1 MRKLKMELTVEEVE
15 RLAKRICSARAAQDH
30 AATDKLTT
38 AYVSMVIQLH
48 HALQRCGDRIVEA
61 ACCNNAQR
69 LRELHDCLRA
79 LREVLIEWRLVAV
92 ELGVFSQASASGS
105 ADSGGG
111 GCSLLTPAASFPEGR
126 DA

>member
-1 MRKLKMELTVEEVE
+1 MELTVDKVQTM
-15 RLAKRICSARAAQDH
+15 AKRFRAARAAQNR
-30 AATDKLTT
+30 AAIDKLVDDY
-38 AYVSMVIQLH
+38 ASMGILLHYELQLY
-48 HALQRCGDRIVEA
+48 GYRIMEA

-69 LRELHDCLRA
+69 LRELNDGLRA
-79 LREVLIEWRLVAV
+79 LREVLIEWRLVAE

-111 GCSLLTPAASFPEGR
+111 GCSPCASAASFTEGR

>member
-1 MRKLKMELTVEEVE
+1 MILTVEAVE
-15 RLAKRICSARAAQDH
+15 MMAKRIRTAHAAQDH
-30 AATDKLTT
+30 AAIDDLTT
-38 AYVSMVIQLH
+38 AYVSMGIRLH

-111 GCSLLTPAASFPEGR
+111 GCSPCAPAASFTEGR

>member
-1 MRKLKMELTVEEVE
+1 MILTVEEVE
-15 RLAKRICSARAAQDH
+15 RLAKRIRAARAAQNH
-30 AATDKLTT
+30 AATDKLTA
-38 AYVSMVIQLH
+38 AYVSMGIRLH

-79 LREVLIEWRLVAV
+79 LREVLIEWRLVAQ
-92 ELGVFSQASASGS
+92 ELGVFSTASANGC
-105 ADSGGG
+105 DGGG
-111 GCSLLTPAASFPEGR
+111 GSCSPCAPAASFTEGR

>member
-1 MRKLKMELTVEEVE
+1 MILTAEAVEMM
-15 RLAKRICSARAAQDH
+15 AKRIRTAHAAQDH
-30 AATDKLTT
+30 AAIDDLTT
-38 AYVSMVIQLH
+38 AYVSMGIRLH

-61 ACCNNAQR
+61 ACCNNAHR

-105 ADSGGG
+105 VSGDD
-111 GCSLLTPAASFPEGR
+111 GCCCPSPVAASFTSEEGS